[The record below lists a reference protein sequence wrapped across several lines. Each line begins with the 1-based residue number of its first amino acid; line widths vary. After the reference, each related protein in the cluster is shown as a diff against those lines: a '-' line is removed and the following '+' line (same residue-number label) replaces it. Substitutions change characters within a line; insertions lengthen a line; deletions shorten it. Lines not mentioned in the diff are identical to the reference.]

1 MNRTRSWVRLR
12 EHERIEDQQ
21 IRTEEGVQR
30 QLTIDDVELFCYL
43 PRGTMVE
50 REVNCNSQYMLEKMP
65 IIGAEIRRKMPFIP
79 QDTTINLIMDNA
91 GGHGTQ
97 EAIDEYTVRLQ
108 REFNIRI
115 KHQAPWSPEMNA
127 LDFRIWCRIQ
137 SAVENFNEETLIH

>member
-1 MNRTRSWVRLR
+1 M
-12 EHERIEDQQ
+12 Q
-21 IRTEEGVQR
+21 
-30 QLTIDDVELFCYL
+30 
-43 PRGTMVE
+43 
-50 REVNCNSQYMLEKMP
+50 
-65 IIGAEIRRKMPFIP
+65 
-79 QDTTINLIMDNA
+79 
-91 GGHGTQ
+91 GGHGMQ

>member
-1 MNRTRSWVRLR
+1 MNRTRSWVGLR

-30 QLTIDDVELFCYL
+30 QLTIDDAELFCYL

-65 IIGAEIRRKMPFIP
+65 IIGAKIRRKMPFIP

-91 GGHGTQ
+91 GGHGMQ
-97 EAIDEYTVRLQ
+97 EAIDEYKARLQ

-115 KHQAPWSPEMNA
+115 KHQAPWSPETNA
-127 LDFRIWCRIQ
+127 LDLGIWCSIQ
-137 SAVENFNEETLIH
+137 SAVEKLHRNR